1 VLFRS
6 SLGRLVIAYFVRI
19 VRSIFVKPKIKP
31 DVIITASHFLYDVL
45 PAIFLR
51 KRFNSKLLVYSHG
64 TLGNLRRDNTDLRSN
79 LMILN
84 EKISLFF
91 CKRWADHIFA
101 ISNET
106 QNYLINHG
114 FDASKIT
121 TIRNGV
127 DHDFINSI
135 QQTQKKYK
143 ACFCGRL
150 VKRKGVYDLLEIW
163 KEVLSHFPDGILM
176 IIGQG
181 QEYEGLKKAISI
193 NGLEKKVLL
202 AGYVPEDE
210 KIALLKA
217 SEVFIFPSYE
227 EAWGIALYEA
237 MACGIPVL
245 CYDLPA
251 YDIIKNG
258 IIKSTLGNKEL
269 LASLIVKLLGDT
281 KRKKD
286 MANQALDEAKKFD
299 WKEIAQEELGLVRRA
314 LSQ

>member
-1 VLFRS
+1 
-6 SLGRLVIAYFVRI
+6 
-19 VRSIFVKPKIKP
+19 
-31 DVIITASHFLYDVL
+31 
-45 PAIFLR
+45 
-51 KRFNSKLLVYSHG
+51 
-64 TLGNLRRDNTDLRSN
+64 
-79 LMILN
+79 
-84 EKISLFF
+84 
-91 CKRWADHIFA
+91 
-101 ISNET
+101 
-106 QNYLINHG
+106 
-114 FDASKIT
+114 
-121 TIRNGV
+121 
-127 DHDFINSI
+127 
-135 QQTQKKYK
+135 
-143 ACFCGRL
+143 
-150 VKRKGVYDLLEIW
+150 
-163 KEVLSHFPDGILM
+163 M

-181 QEYEGLKKAISI
+181 QEYESLKKAISI

-258 IIKSTLGNKEL
+258 IIKSNLGNKEL
-269 LASLIVKLLGDT
+269 LASIIVKLLGDT

-299 WKEIAQEELGLVRRA
+299 WKEIAQEELGLV
-314 LSQ
+314 